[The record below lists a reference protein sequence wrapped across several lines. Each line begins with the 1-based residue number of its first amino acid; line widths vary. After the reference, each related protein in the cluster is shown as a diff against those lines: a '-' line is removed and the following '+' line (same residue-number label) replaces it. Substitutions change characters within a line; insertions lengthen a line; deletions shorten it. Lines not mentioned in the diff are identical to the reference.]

1 MQAELN
7 SSSKAAPQVARPQ
20 IMRTASLQER
30 RSSLGFSSANER
42 NKTSRPATVHRRNFL
57 KGISNF
63 EALTDAQ
70 LTEVALHLRERT
82 FTKGQVIIREGDEGD
97 EFFII
102 EAGNVCVRKQSG
114 DRSQPGSSR
123 ASNML
128 GEVVATYSSGS
139 YFGERALLTNEKRLA
154 SVVAVSEEV
163 HCLTLSR
170 ELFMETIASSQNLL
184 QYRSAG
190 DPDGTLASLTE
201 HITLFADLLQKY
213 DDAQSNAAKRNAHI
227 VLDLMSAF
235 SPELGGEDVIE
246 RIMRIAYS
254 TCQADRVGLFVVD
267 MDNDALIL
275 KVSRHSRGVTLPIS
289 GIAGHVAKTG
299 KTLNIVDCYAHEL
312 FNPELDRES
321 NYLTKSMIC
330 APIVNK
336 EGKVIAVLQVINK
349 KAEDAA
355 SFDDDDVA
363 RLENIAVHVGNALS
377 IRGDE
382 LEMMDG
388 PHFIPVS
395 RIESPFRI
403 CIDEVVAAAL
413 PIPSSESIR
422 KTPSRRLRHYAMSS
436 PDGTMTVAVSLY
448 FGTQLVATQTSSSYV
463 NKTPTRYIYPRDHFL
478 DMGVAVQDVPE
489 GARLI
494 FQLIWNKKAIAWCGM
509 ALGTFDGHLK
519 RGDVTLSMHEGS
531 CPSVTSMQMEPQNA
545 KVSLRVTIVESHA
558 ENHRPFVFHDA
569 MKQIVRFDS
578 TCISVASAELQEIE
592 NQSPLQKLSPGD
604 KRMMWRDRL
613 QASRIGTLLPKFMES
628 IDWMSF
634 NQVTEAH
641 RMLYVWETCP
651 PRVALQ
657 LLSPKFADR
666 RVRAHAVHCLEPL
679 SDHELSELLLELVQ
693 TLKGETF
700 NDSALARFLLRRAL
714 RKPQTIGVRLFWML
728 KAEMDDPDV
737 RRRTGMYLEQFCN
750 NVSSS
755 VKLSSGCSRSC

>member
-1 MQAELN
+1 M
-7 SSSKAAPQVARPQ
+7 
-20 IMRTASLQER
+20 
-30 RSSLGFSSANER
+30 
-42 NKTSRPATVHRRNFL
+42 
-57 KGISNF
+57 
-63 EALTDAQ
+63 
-70 LTEVALHLRERT
+70 
-82 FTKGQVIIREGDEGD
+82 
-97 EFFII
+97 
-102 EAGNVCVRKQSG
+102 CVRKQSG

-139 YFGERALLTNEKRLA
+139 YFGERALLTNEKASRERRRRERGSALPDAVAGVVYGDDRQLAKSA
-154 SVVAVSEEV
+154 SVSVRRGPRR
-163 HCLTLSR
+163 H
-170 ELFMETIASSQNLL
+170 
-184 QYRSAG
+184 AG
-190 DPDGTLASLTE
+190 VPHRA
-201 HITLFADLLQKY
+201 HRLFADLLQKY

-436 PDGTMTVAVSLY
+436 PDGAMTVAVSLY

-519 RGDVTLSMHEGS
+519 RGDVTLSMHEG
-531 CPSVTSMQMEPQNA
+531 
-545 KVSLRVTIVESHA
+545 
-558 ENHRPFVFHDA
+558 
-569 MKQIVRFDS
+569 
-578 TCISVASAELQEIE
+578 
-592 NQSPLQKLSPGD
+592 
-604 KRMMWRDRL
+604 
-613 QASRIGTLLPKFMES
+613 LLPVGDEHA
-628 IDWMSF
+628 DGAPERQGEPAGD
-634 NQVTEAH
+634 N
-641 RMLYVWETCP
+641 CG
-651 PRVALQ
+651 VA
-657 LLSPKFADR
+657 R
-666 RVRAHAVHCLEPL
+666 
-679 SDHELSELLLELVQ
+679 
-693 TLKGETF
+693 
-700 NDSALARFLLRRAL
+700 
-714 RKPQTIGVRLFWML
+714 RKPSPVRLS
-728 KAEMDDPDV
+728 
-737 RRRTGMYLEQFCN
+737 RRHEANR
-750 NVSSS
+750 
-755 VKLSSGCSRSC
+755 